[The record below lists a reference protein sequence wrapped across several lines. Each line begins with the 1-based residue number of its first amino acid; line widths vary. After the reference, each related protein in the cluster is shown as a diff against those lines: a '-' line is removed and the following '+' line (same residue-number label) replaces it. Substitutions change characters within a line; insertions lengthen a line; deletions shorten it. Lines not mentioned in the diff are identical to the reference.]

1 MTTQE
6 KIPAAEASAPEIPE
20 YAPKTRKFTVAEYY
34 RMAEV
39 GILRPEERV
48 ELIEGEIIV
57 MAPIGPGHS
66 GEVNR
71 LNHRFSHPDND
82 RFIVHVQNPVQF
94 GDGSELEPDVAL
106 LRYRDDYYGTAHP
119 TPADVLLAIEVADT
133 SLEYDREIK
142 AQVYGRAGVPET
154 WIKNLPEDCIEQFT
168 EPGPEGYGQHTIHHR
183 GETLTPVSLPDLALL
198 VDELLPPPPA
208 AEETGEAEEEAGQ

>member
-6 KIPAAEASAPEIPE
+6 KVPAAVSTNPETVASGP
-20 YAPKTRKFTVAEYY
+20 RKRRFTVAEYY

-57 MAPIGPGHS
+57 MPPIGPGHS

-71 LNHRFSHPDND
+71 LNHRFSHPDNH
-82 RFIVHVQNPVQF
+82 RFIVHVQNPVQL

-106 LRYRDDYYGTAHP
+106 LSYRDDYYGSAHP
-119 TPADVLLAIEVADT
+119 TPADVLLVIEVADS
-133 SLEYDREIK
+133 SLEYDRGVK
-142 AQVYGRAGVPET
+142 AHLYGRAGVPET
-154 WIKNLPEDCIEQFT
+154 WVKNLPEDCIERFT
-168 EPGPEGYGQHTIHHR
+168 EPGPEGYSQHSVHHR
-183 GETLTPVSLPDLALL
+183 GETLAPVSLPDLELP
-198 VDELLPPPPA
+198 VDELLPPLP
-208 AEETGEAEEEAGQ
+208 AEEQQPEVRQPSSE